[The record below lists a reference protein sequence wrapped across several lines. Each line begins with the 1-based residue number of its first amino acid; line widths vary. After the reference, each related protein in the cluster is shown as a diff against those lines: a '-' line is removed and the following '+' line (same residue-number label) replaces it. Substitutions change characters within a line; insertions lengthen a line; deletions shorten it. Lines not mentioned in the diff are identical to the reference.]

1 MVPKIV
7 SLSNFP
13 KKGIHLKGEVPLNI
27 ESFEKGLVYSIK
39 HIILDL
45 EIRKIENNFFLK
57 GILEE
62 ELELICSRCLEPFK
76 YTEKIEIIHRLQE
89 EKELEEDAFPIKND
103 IFNPYDM
110 AMELIDIN
118 LPMKPLCS
126 PDCKGLCVHC
136 GANLNIEG
144 CDCPK

>member
-1 MVPKIV
+1 MIPKII

-13 KKGIHLKGEVPLNI
+13 KKGIHLKGSVPLDLGV
-27 ESFEKGLVYSIK
+27 FQGGFVYSIK
-39 HIILDL
+39 SIVLDL
-45 EIRKIENNFFLK
+45 EIRKLENIFFLK
-57 GILEE
+57 GNIEE

-76 YTEKIEIIHRLQE
+76 YLQKIEILHRLQE
-89 EKELEEDAFPIKND
+89 EKDLEEDAFPIINE
-103 IFNPYDM
+103 IFKPYDM
-110 AMELIDIN
+110 IAELIDIN

-126 PDCKGLCVHC
+126 DNCKGLCKWC

>member
-7 SLSNFP
+7 SLANFP

-27 ESFEKGLVYSIK
+27 ESFQEGLINSIIK
-39 HIILDL
+39 INLDL
-45 EIRKIENNFFLK
+45 EIRKLENNFFLK
-57 GILEE
+57 GLIEE
-62 ELELICSRCLEPFK
+62 ELELVCSRCLETFL
-76 YTEKIEIIHRLQE
+76 YSERIEIFHRLQE
-89 EKELEEDAFPIKND
+89 EEELEADGFPMINE

-110 AMELIDIN
+110 VMELIDIN

-126 PDCKGLCVHC
+126 PDCKGLCIHC